1 MRSTISGA
9 PACGLVLS
17 MLLLVTGCTGSPFR
31 PVEPADNNAVAPAT
45 VDNSL
50 VSHGDSALL
59 TVINGLAG
67 NQRTTFDGRT
77 LEAGMYYAAASGSE
91 CRYVRFIESNGQTS
105 APRLACRDGEQ
116 QFFAADVFVTPPGA
130 NR

>member
-77 LEAGMYYAAASGSE
+77 LEAGMSYAAASGSE
-91 CRYVRFIESNGQTS
+91 CRYVRFIESNGKTS